1 MNTPEKFRDLVPS
14 LGGGGGMSGGGTAII
29 LAGGLGTRLRSVV
42 SDVPKCMAPV
52 NGIPFIH
59 FIVWYLKNE
68 GIEYFIFSLGY
79 KHEIITAYLD
89 KTFPELQKEYSI
101 ETEPLGTGGAI
112 RKACSFVKG
121 KTAVVLNG
129 DTLFNVNIADLVRK
143 HTQTQA
149 ACTIALK
156 EMKQFSRYGSV
167 ETDKGSRI
175 IAFREKQYCEKGLI
189 NGGIY
194 VIDVPGFLNRQ
205 LPETFSFEK
214 DYLECFLLS
223 EKIIGE
229 QMNYYFID
237 IGIPEDY
244 ERFKQDYQLILSKH
258 KYPQP
263 GTPEM
268 MNSFFEG
275 LFSLTFD

>member
-1 MNTPEKFRDLVPS
+1 MTKE
-14 LGGGGGMSGGGTAII
+14 AII

-68 GIEYFIFSLGY
+68 GIERFIFSLGY

-89 KTFPELQKEYSI
+89 KTFPALHKEYSI

-112 RKACSFVKG
+112 KKACSFVKG
-121 KTAVVLNG
+121 NNVVVLNG
-129 DTLFNVNIADLVRK
+129 DTMFNVNISDLAAT
-143 HTQTQA
+143 HNQTKA

-167 ETDKGSRI
+167 ETGEGDRI
-175 IAFREKQYCEKGLI
+175 IAFREKQYCEKGFI

-194 VIDVPGFLNRQ
+194 IIDVPNFLSKQ
-205 LPETFSFEK
+205 LPQTFSFEK
-214 DYLECFLLS
+214 DYLERFLLQD
-223 EKIIGE
+223 KIIGE

-244 ERFKQDYQLILSKH
+244 EKFQQDYQLILSKL
-258 KYPQP
+258 KYQKND
-263 GTPEM
+263 TPEIPDG
-268 MNSFFEG
+268 FFEG
-275 LFSLTFD
+275 LFSLILE

>member
-1 MNTPEKFRDLVPS
+1 MVKE
-14 LGGGGGMSGGGTAII
+14 AII

-59 FIVWYLKNE
+59 FIVLYLKNE
-68 GIEYFIFSLGY
+68 GIERFIFSLGY
-79 KHEIITAYLD
+79 KHEIITEYLD
-89 KTFPELQKEYSI
+89 KTFPSLHKEYSI

-112 RKACSFVKG
+112 KKACSMVKG
-121 KTAVVLNG
+121 KSAVILNG
-129 DTLFNVNIADLVRK
+129 DTMFNVNIAILAETHNK
-143 HTQTQA
+143 TKA

-167 ETDKGSRI
+167 ETDKDNRI

-194 VIDVPGFLNRQ
+194 VIDVSGFLSKQ
-205 LPETFSFEK
+205 LPEVFSFEK
-214 DYLECFLLS
+214 DYLERFLLS
-223 EKIIGE
+223 DKIIGE
-229 QMNYYFID
+229 QMDYYFID

-244 ERFKQDYQLILSKH
+244 EKFQADYRLIMSKH
-258 KYPQP
+258 KHLQQETP
-263 GTPEM
+263 GII
-268 MNSFFEG
+268 SDFFEG
-275 LFSLTFD
+275 LLSITFD